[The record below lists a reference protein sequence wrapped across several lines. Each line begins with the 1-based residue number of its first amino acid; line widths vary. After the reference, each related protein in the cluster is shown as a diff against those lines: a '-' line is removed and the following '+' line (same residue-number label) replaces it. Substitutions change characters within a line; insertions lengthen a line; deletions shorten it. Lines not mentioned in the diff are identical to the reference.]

1 MASSGTIIVNIY
13 TSDARIPVE
22 GASVLFQSLS
32 PASPLLGFRLTDSSG
47 RTAPLTVLTT
57 DLSQSQAPDP
67 SGLPFTQLR
76 IIAEHPEFERTIL
89 EGVQV
94 FPGITTL
101 QSIQLLPL
109 SRTDPEKDQ
118 QQDFVLPPQ
127 TL

>member
-1 MASSGTIIVNIY
+1 MSSSGTIIVNVY

-22 GASVLFQSLS
+22 GASVLFRSIG
-32 PASPLLGFRLTDSSG
+32 PTPPLLGFRLTDSSG
-47 RTAPLTVLTT
+47 KTAPLTVLTA
-57 DLSQSQAPDP
+57 DLSQSQSPDP
-67 SGLPFTQLR
+67 SQLPFTQLR

-109 SRTDPEKDQ
+109 NRTDPDKDNE
-118 QQDFVLPPQ
+118 QDFVLPPQ